1 MCRSDAPVSAH
12 SPDDYRKLGASRID
26 FGNILTGLGSS
37 SNHPSVYL
45 SRLITLSLK
54 TNQRLGVI
62 LSRYD
67 RSPSEIQAMIGVLG
81 AKSPVKKAYTL
92 ESEAENKLLILV
104 CDLQHLPTVDHQ
116 LRFESQCIGTYV
128 SDLTDYDLKQIQTYP
143 LCSPS
148 HHGLSLSL
156 TGPKSPKPFPELSYI
171 TDGWGRLD
179 NAEKTKL

>member
-1 MCRSDAPVSAH
+1 MLLSAH
-12 SPDDYRKLGASRID
+12 ILQLGASRID
-26 FGNILTGLGSS
+26 FGIILTGLGSS
-37 SNHPSVYL
+37 SNDPSVYL

-81 AKSPVKKAYTL
+81 VKSPVKKAYTL

-104 CDLQHLPTVDHQ
+104 CDLQHLPTVDNQ

-156 TGPKSPKPFPELSYI
+156 AGPKSPKPFPELSYI